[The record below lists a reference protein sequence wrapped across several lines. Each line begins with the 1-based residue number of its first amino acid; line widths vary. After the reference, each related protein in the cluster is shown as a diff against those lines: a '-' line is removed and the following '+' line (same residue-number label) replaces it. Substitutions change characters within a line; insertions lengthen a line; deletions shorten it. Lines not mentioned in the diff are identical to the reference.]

1 MSRKKL
7 VTFIIIP
14 AIFVS
19 VVGAVSFVVW
29 NKTSFFSPQAE
40 KESESESES
49 EKAPENDSET
59 IKPVYSL
66 DTFIVNLAD
75 RGGRRFLR
83 VTMDLELKDKSLA
96 GEIDK
101 RLSQI
106 RDSILMIIPTKRF
119 EDINSV
125 EGKIALRDEIMTKLN
140 SFLKEESITNIYF
153 VEFVIQ

>member
-1 MSRKKL
+1 MTRKKL
-7 VTFIIIP
+7 IIFIIIP
-14 AIFVS
+14 LIFVS
-19 VVGAVSFVVW
+19 VGAVFFVVW
-29 NKTSFFSPQAE
+29 NKTSFFSSQTE
-40 KESESESES
+40 KV
-49 EKAPENDSET
+49 PENNSEV
-59 IKPVYSL
+59 IRSVYSL

-75 RGGRRFLR
+75 KGGRRFLR
-83 VTMDLELKDKSLA
+83 VTMDLELKDESLA

-125 EGKIALRDEIMTKLN
+125 EGKIALSDEIMTKLN
-140 SFLKEESITNIYF
+140 FFLKEESITNIYF

>member
-1 MSRKKL
+1 MTRKML
-7 VTFIIIP
+7 VIFIISL
-14 AIFVS
+14 IFVS
-19 VVGAVSFVVW
+19 VGAISFIVW
-29 NKTSFFSPQAE
+29 DKTSFFSSQTE
-40 KESESESES
+40 KESESE
-49 EKAPENDSET
+49 KVPENNSEV
-59 IKPVYSL
+59 IRSIYSL

-75 RGGRRFLR
+75 KSGRRFLR
-83 VTMDLELKDKSLA
+83 VTMDLELKNERLA

-106 RDSILMIIPTKRF
+106 KDSILMILPTKRL

-140 SFLKEESITNIYF
+140 SLLKDGSITNIYF

>member
-1 MSRKKL
+1 MTRKKL
-7 VTFIIIP
+7 IIFIIIP
-14 AIFVS
+14 LIFVS
-19 VVGAVSFVVW
+19 VGAVFFVVW
-29 NKTSFFSPQAE
+29 NKTSFFSSQTE
-40 KESESESES
+40 KV
-49 EKAPENDSET
+49 PENNSEV
-59 IKPVYSL
+59 IRSVYSL

-75 RGGRRFLR
+75 KGGRRFLR
-83 VTMDLELKDKSLA
+83 VTMDLELKDESLA

-125 EGKIALRDEIMTKLN
+125 EGKIALSDEIMTKLN
-140 SFLKEESITNIYF
+140 SFLKDGSITNIYF

>member
-1 MSRKKL
+1 M
-7 VTFIIIP
+7 
-14 AIFVS
+14 
-19 VVGAVSFVVW
+19 
-29 NKTSFFSPQAE
+29 
-40 KESESESES
+40 
-49 EKAPENDSET
+49 PENNSEV
-59 IKPVYSL
+59 IRSVYSL

-75 RGGRRFLR
+75 KGGRRFLR
-83 VTMDLELKDKSLA
+83 VTMDLELKDESLA

-125 EGKIALRDEIMTKLN
+125 EGKIALSDEIMTKLN
-140 SFLKEESITNIYF
+140 SFLKDGSSITNIYF

>member
-1 MSRKKL
+1 MTRKML
-7 VTFIIIP
+7 VLFIIIP
-14 AIFVS
+14 LIFVS
-19 VVGAVSFVVW
+19 VGAVSFVVW
-29 NKTSFFSPQAE
+29 NKTSFFSSQTE
-40 KESESESES
+40 KESESE
-49 EKAPENDSET
+49 KVPENNSEV
-59 IKPVYSL
+59 IRSVYSL

-75 RGGRRFLR
+75 KGGRRFLR
-83 VTMDLELKDKSLA
+83 VTMDLELKDESLA

-125 EGKIALRDEIMTKLN
+125 EGKIALSDEIMTKLN
-140 SFLKEESITNIYF
+140 SFLKDGSITNIYF

>member
-1 MSRKKL
+1 MTRKKL
-7 VTFIIIP
+7 IIFIIIP
-14 AIFVS
+14 LIFVS
-19 VVGAVSFVVW
+19 VGAVFFVVW
-29 NKTSFFSPQAE
+29 NKTSFFSSQTE
-40 KESESESES
+40 KV
-49 EKAPENDSET
+49 PENNSEV
-59 IKPVYSL
+59 IRSVYSL

-75 RGGRRFLR
+75 KGGRRFLR
-83 VTMDLELKDKSLA
+83 VTMDLELKDESLA

-106 RDSILMIIPTKRF
+106 KDSILMILPTKRF

-140 SFLKEESITNIYF
+140 SLLKDGSITNIYF

>member
-1 MSRKKL
+1 MTRKML
-7 VTFIIIP
+7 VLFIIIP
-14 AIFVS
+14 LIFVS
-19 VVGAVSFVVW
+19 VGAVSFVVW
-29 NKTSFFSPQAE
+29 NKTSFFSSQTG
-40 KESESESES
+40 KV
-49 EKAPENDSET
+49 PENNSEV
-59 IKPVYSL
+59 IRSVYSL

-75 RGGRRFLR
+75 KGGRRFLR
-83 VTMDLELKDKSLA
+83 VTMDLELKDESLA

-125 EGKIALRDEIMTKLN
+125 EGKIALSDEIMTKLN
-140 SFLKEESITNIYF
+140 FFLKEESITNIYF

>member
-1 MSRKKL
+1 MTRKKL
-7 VTFIIIP
+7 VIFIIIP
-14 AIFVS
+14 LIFVS
-19 VVGAVSFVVW
+19 VGAVSFVVW
-29 NKTSFFSPQAE
+29 NKTSFFSSQTE
-40 KESESESES
+40 KV
-49 EKAPENDSET
+49 PENNSEV
-59 IKPVYSL
+59 IRSVYSL

-75 RGGRRFLR
+75 KGGRRFLR
-83 VTMDLELKDKSLA
+83 VTMDLELKDESLA

-125 EGKIALRDEIMTKLN
+125 EGKIALSDEIMTKLN
-140 SFLKEESITNIYF
+140 SFLKDGSITNIYF